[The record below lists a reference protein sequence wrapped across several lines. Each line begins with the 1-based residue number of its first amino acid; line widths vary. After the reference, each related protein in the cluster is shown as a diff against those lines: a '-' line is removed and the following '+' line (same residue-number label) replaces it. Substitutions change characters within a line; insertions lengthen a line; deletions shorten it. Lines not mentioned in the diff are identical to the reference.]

1 MVALVSLVI
10 SSQGLG
16 RRRIEND
23 TNRHQPNLLS
33 WKCPGEGGGK
43 ERNVTAAV
51 STSLSSYTTDYRGVS
66 VDAWR
71 LSQRIAGRVRTGAFA
86 ARLPTTAYRYAH
98 GADSPQL
105 DRILRPSKD
114 AVVAVNRIQKP
125 PSQWRSRE
133 SVASC
138 LSWYVVPSPPP
149 HGVRLLDAAET
160 NEAGSD
166 DAPLTSGGQV
176 QVLLPQVTTA
186 VEAPPPPSRST
197 RIVVL

>member
-1 MVALVSLVI
+1 MVVSVSLVI
-10 SSQGLG
+10 SQGLG

-33 WKCPGEGGGK
+33 WTCPGEGAGK
-43 ERNVTAAV
+43 ERNNRTAAV
-51 STSLSSYTTDYRGVS
+51 SVSSLSSYTIDYRGVS
-66 VDAWR
+66 VDASR
-71 LSQRIAGRVRTGAFA
+71 LNQRIAGRVRTGAFA

-98 GADSPQL
+98 GADNPQL

-114 AVVAVNRIQKP
+114 AVVAVNRIRKP
-125 PSQWRSRE
+125 SSQWRSRE

-149 HGVRLLDAAET
+149 HGIRLPDATET
-160 NEAGSD
+160 NAAGSD

-176 QVLLPQVTTA
+176 QVLPQVTTA
-186 VEAPPPPSRST
+186 VEAPPPSSRST